1 MAQQL
6 RFGVVCPQ
14 QEWPAM
20 LEQAQAVE
28 ALGFDSVWVIDHIA
42 MRMAPD
48 RPVLEA
54 WTGLAAL
61 AARTSRVH
69 LGTLTTNALWRNP
82 VMLAKQAVAVDQV
95 SGGRLDVGLGSGNP
109 GASYPMAGID
119 PGTPRERIARF
130 RETVQIVDRLLR
142 GETVTFE
149 GDYYH
154 TQAAVMRP
162 GAVQQPRPP
171 LLIGAHQ
178 PGTLQ
183 IAAQYADTWNSFG
196 GFGLG
201 AAEALAATRQRA
213 ERLDAYCAALGRDPR
228 QIRRS
233 LLVGFTQDNPWASL
247 DAFHDF
253 VGRYRAIGIDE
264 FIFSF
269 RGEAEGSAAI
279 LERIARDALPA
290 LRAESTAARG

>member
-14 QEWPAM
+14 PGWPAM
-20 LEQAQAVE
+20 LEYAQTIE
-28 ALGFDSVWVIDHIA
+28 ALGFDSLWVIDHIA

-54 WTGLAAL
+54 WTALAAI
-61 AARTSRVH
+61 AARTSRVR

-82 VMLAKQAVAVDQV
+82 VMLAKEAVVVDQV

-109 GASYPMAGID
+109 GASYAMAGID
-119 PGTPRERIARF
+119 PGTARTRLARF
-130 RETVQIVDRLLR
+130 RELVAIVDGLLR
-142 GETVTFE
+142 GETVTFQGE
-149 GDYYH
+149 YYH
-154 TQAAVMRP
+154 TDAAVMRP

-178 PGTLQ
+178 PGALR

-201 AAEALAATRQRA
+201 AA
-213 ERLDAYCAALGRDPR
+213 
-228 QIRRS
+228 
-233 LLVGFTQDNPWASL
+233 
-247 DAFHDF
+247 
-253 VGRYRAIGIDE
+253 
-264 FIFSF
+264 
-269 RGEAEGSAAI
+269 
-279 LERIARDALPA
+279 
-290 LRAESTAARG
+290 

>member
-1 MAQQL
+1 MAQPL

-14 QEWPAM
+14 PAWPAM
-20 LEQAQAVE
+20 LAQAQTIE
-28 ALGFDSVWVIDHIA
+28 ALGFDSLWLIDHIA

-61 AARTSRVH
+61 AACTSRVR

-109 GASYPMAGID
+109 GASYAMAGID
-119 PGTPRERIARF
+119 PGTPRGRIARF
-130 RETVQIVDRLLR
+130 REVVEIVDRLLR
-142 GETVTFE
+142 GETVTFQGE
-149 GDYYH
+149 YYH
-154 TQAAVMRP
+154 TDAAAMRP
-162 GAVQQPRPP
+162 GVVQQPRPP

-178 PGTLQ
+178 PGALR

-201 AAEALAATRQRA
+201 SAEALAVTRQRA
-213 ERLDAYCAALGRDPR
+213 DRLDAECAALGRDPQ

-233 LLVGFTQDNPWASL
+233 LLVGFTQDIPWVSV
-247 DAFHDF
+247 DAFCDF
-253 VGRYRAIGIDE
+253 VDRYRAIGIDE
-264 FIFSF
+264 FILSL
-269 RGEAEGSAAI
+269 RGEIDSPAGAM
-279 LERIARDALPA
+279 LERIAHDALPA
-290 LRAESTAARG
+290 LRAAS